1 MSDYVKTEHVNIVR
15 DMDSTAL
22 INKDINS
29 YEQYKLTRQRAF
41 EAEELREDVSSL
53 KSEISELKQLIL
65 NLSK

>member
-41 EAEELREDVSSL
+41 EAEKLREDVSSL